1 VEWGRKLFEPVGG
14 DWVVT
19 GASDLAMEEEFEGLE
34 VSGRTVR
41 VVGQEEGRS
50 VWVEVEVNEDPM
62 VGLVSLKRLEAAPE
76 GFKAEG

>member
-1 VEWGRKLFEPVGG
+1 MEWGRKLFEPVGG

-41 VVGQEEGRS
+41 VLGKEGRS

-62 VGLVSLKRLEAAPE
+62 VGLVSLKRLEDPPE
-76 GFKAEG
+76 GFKAEGE